1 MRKRSKT
8 SWEIAIDIGKD
19 PSTGRRRQHFETV
32 RGNRAAAQRRLAE
45 LLIEIEKG
53 GYVKTPR
60 TLTLAEYVRDW
71 LSNHAELHCRPRTVE
86 GYRYIAEHYVCPA
99 LGRIPLSELRP
110 QHIASYC
117 ANAIRQGWSARSALH
132 DYRLVHK
139 ALEDGVKLGMLAIN
153 PCNGVQPPKP
163 EDKEMEF
170 LTPEEIHRFLSS
182 AEKASFPYYYLF
194 RTMLYTG
201 LRRGEALGLTW
212 GNLDLELC
220 TLRVTQTLYRVNRE
234 YIMQP
239 PKTRSGRRLITLSPS
254 LALLLRE
261 YRTQVEMQ
269 RLLLGKPLTHND
281 LCFAHPDGSPLD
293 PPTVTHHFLKIARR
307 TGLKVRLHDLRHTY
321 ASIMLAAGVNIKA
334 ISQALGHANVSITLN
349 IYSHLLPGTGKSA
362 VEKFD
367 RLLEPW
373 LNENVGKMLANSD
386 GSDTRLE
393 GFEPTTLGSEDRCSV
408 R

>member
-269 RLLLGKPLTHND
+269 RLLLGKPLT
-281 LCFAHPDGSPLD
+281 S
-293 PPTVTHHFLKIARR
+293 
-307 TGLKVRLHDLRHTY
+307 
-321 ASIMLAAGVNIKA
+321 
-334 ISQALGHANVSITLN
+334 
-349 IYSHLLPGTGKSA
+349 
-362 VEKFD
+362 
-367 RLLEPW
+367 
-373 LNENVGKMLANSD
+373 
-386 GSDTRLE
+386 
-393 GFEPTTLGSEDRCSV
+393 
-408 R
+408 